1 MNRNKEGSEQNLA
14 GRVAVITGA
23 ASGIG
28 LGLALRAAQAG
39 MKIALAD
46 IEAPALEK
54 AVALVKAHGVA
65 AIGVKTDVSSM
76 ASVQELA
83 RRVEAELGAPWLVI
97 NNAGVAKPG
106 LTWKLSEADWKW
118 VFDVNLNGVLHG
130 ILTFVPGLV
139 ERDSGYVVNVAS
151 AAGLLGIPGGA
162 PYVASKHAIVGMS
175 ESLYRELR
183 ATKSAVEVSVVCPA
197 LVNTNIAHSER
208 NRPGQNVAPQ
218 PMEGLPPIPADVP
231 LNVLQPE
238 DIAEHVFAGIANR
251 RFWILPHAEQLRP
264 TVLSRASQMIE
275 GINPDQSSMDRVS
288 ILLHSM
294 ATGVNFLD

>member
-1 MNRNKEGSEQNLA
+1 MNQRKEGNAQSLS

-28 LGLALRAAQAG
+28 LGLALRAAQSG
-39 MKIALAD
+39 MKVALAD
-46 IEAPALEK
+46 IEVPALEK
-54 AVALVKAHGVA
+54 AVALVKAAGVA

-83 RRVEAELGAPWLVI
+83 RRVETELGAPWLVI

-106 LTWKLSEADWKW
+106 LTWKLTESDWKW
-118 VFDVNLNGVLHG
+118 VLDVNLNGVLHG

-139 ERDSGYVVNVAS
+139 ERDSGYIVNIAS
-151 AAGLLGIPGGA
+151 AAGLLGIPGGG
-162 PYVASKHAIVGMS
+162 PYVASKHAVVGLS
-175 ESLYRELR
+175 EALYRELK
-183 ATKSAVEVSVVCPA
+183 ATKSAVEMSVVCPA
-197 LVNTNIAHSER
+197 LVNTGIAHSER
-208 NRPGQNVAPQ
+208 NRPGQNVAPP

-231 LNVLQPE
+231 LNLLQPA
-238 DIAEHVFAGIANR
+238 DVAEHIFAGIASH

-264 TVLSRASQMIE
+264 TVLRRASQMIE

-288 ILLHSM
+288 ILLHTM
-294 ATGVNFLD
+294 ATGVNLLD